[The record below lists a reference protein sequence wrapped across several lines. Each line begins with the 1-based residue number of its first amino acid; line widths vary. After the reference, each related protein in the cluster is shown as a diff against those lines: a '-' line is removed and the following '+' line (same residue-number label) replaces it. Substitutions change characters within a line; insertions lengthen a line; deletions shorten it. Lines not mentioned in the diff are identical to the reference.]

1 MTNSHEI
8 EKLNQLLGEI
18 KILVGSFS
26 VLDAANTNKDQISI
40 LTALD
45 AVNFRVRAIHKL
57 SAELALK
64 KISRSSTNS
73 PEPNNSPEL
82 NNSREPN
89 NSPELRI
96 EDVLLELSKPNPDAK
111 ILHALLDDQL
121 ETLRKVALSQ
131 ILTLSID

>member
-26 VLDAANTNKDQISI
+26 VLDAANTNNDQISI

-82 NNSREPN
+82 
-89 NSPELRI
+89 RI
-96 EDVLLELSKPNPDAK
+96 EDALLELSKPNPDAK

>member
-73 PEPNNSPEL
+73 PEPT
-82 NNSREPN
+82 